1 MTFDDLVFTWNPSTN
16 SDEVT
21 YSFLN
26 GYGVFI
32 AKEGFTVSDEDTYEV
47 NILFNNQ
54 PFGDSF
60 AYQTPEAL
68 DMLLSK
74 IEKW

>member
-1 MTFDDLVFTWNPSTN
+1 MTFDDLVFAWNPFTDG
-16 SDEVT
+16 DEAT
-21 YSFLN
+21 YSFPN
-26 GYGVFI
+26 GYSVFI
-32 AKEGFTVSDEDTYEV
+32 ANGDYTSSDEDTYEV

-60 AYQTPEAL
+60 AYQTPEAI